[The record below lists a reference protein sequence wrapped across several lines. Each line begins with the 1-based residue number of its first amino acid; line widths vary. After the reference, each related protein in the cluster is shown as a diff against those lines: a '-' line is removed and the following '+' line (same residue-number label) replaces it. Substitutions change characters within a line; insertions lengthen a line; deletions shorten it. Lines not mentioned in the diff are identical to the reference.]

1 MCINPFNL
9 FKAPKP
15 PKPLLPPPLVTPPA
29 PEEVKDTEKLIDETD
44 STQKVK
50 TAASKKSS
58 VLLSKGSPASK
69 FTSPIPGAS
78 KKSGGIN
85 I

>member
-44 STQKVK
+44 SKQKVK
-50 TAASKKSS
+50 TASKKSA
-58 VLLSKGSPASK
+58 VLLTKGSPASK

>member
-15 PKPLLPPPLVTPPA
+15 PKPLLPPPLVTPDA
-29 PEEVKDTEKLIDETD
+29 PEEVKETEKLIDETD

-50 TAASKKSS
+50 TASKKSS

-85 I
+85 V